1 MIRYD
6 LRLLP
11 LKEKETEAQ
20 KGAMA
25 LLLPPTCTDAPRVYK
40 NSCIPI
46 AQRAVLSAMWQPGWE
61 GVWGRMGTCICTA
74 ESLRCLPETIT
85 ASLNSS
91 VTVAVVSTQSCP
103 ALCKPRDCSP
113 PGSSVHG
120 ILQARIPEWVDIS
133 YSRLQ
138 NSWLN
143 HQSC

>member
-46 AQRAVLSAMWQPGWE
+46 AQRAVLSAMWPPGWK
-61 GVWGRMGTCICTA
+61 
-74 ESLRCLPETIT
+74 
-85 ASLNSS
+85 ASLGENGSMNSS
-91 VTVAVVSTQSCP
+91 APSLFT
-103 ALCKPRDCSP
+103 
-113 PGSSVHG
+113 
-120 ILQARIPEWVDIS
+120 
-133 YSRLQ
+133 
-138 NSWLN
+138 
-143 HQSC
+143 